1 MCLPVSLADDLSKLG
16 NDEQRKRERKE
27 IPAGF
32 EPGIEYDSSGGI
44 LRSIPRPA
52 GDEPDHAELLAE
64 FELDPAKWRI
74 TGLRR
79 SKWQRWD
86 GEWLES
92 FRATFVPN
100 SGSNLVP
107 IDDLLDI
114 VAKWK
119 PVKRDS
125 SPVKASVSNVAYV
138 VVLADTQVGKIDGGG
153 SEQIIK
159 NVLHKTDLAVA
170 RLKELRKAGRDIG
183 TVYLPMLGDCIEGM
197 NSQGGKHIWRT
208 DLDLTSQI
216 RVYRRLLLHMI
227 KAFAPLADR
236 VIVPCVPGNH
246 DEAVRVGNS
255 MATTYTDSFALD
267 AASAV
272 ADALA
277 DHPDFKHVS
286 FVFPKYDTLTVTLDM
301 AGTVVG
307 LAHGHQCRG
316 KAVDWWMKQAHGQ
329 QDIGE
334 ATLLLTGH
342 YHHLKIEQ
350 SGRKTWM
357 QSPALDGGST
367 WFENSSGQAAPA
379 GMLTLTVG
387 RGGWSDLLII

>member
-1 MCLPVSLADDLSKLG
+1 MGILMDDLSKMG
-16 NDEQRKRERKE
+16 DDEQRKKQRKE
-27 IPAGF
+27 IPAGW
-32 EPGIEYDSSGGI
+32 EPSVQYDSTGGT
-44 LRSIPRPA
+44 LTSVPRTA
-52 GDEPDHAELLAE
+52 IKDDPDHEELFAE
-64 FELDPAKWRI
+64 FQLDPGKWKI

-79 SKWQRWD
+79 SKWQSFNGD
-86 GEWLES
+86 WLEA
-92 FRATFVPN
+92 FRASFIPS
-100 SGSNLVP
+100 SGAVQV
-107 IDDLLDI
+107 DVQELLDV
-114 VAKWK
+114 VANWK
-119 PVKRDS
+119 PIKPYS
-125 SPVKASVSNVAYV
+125 SPVKGSVSPVAYV
-138 VVLADTQVGKIDGGG
+138 VVLADSQIGKIDGGG

-159 NVLHKTDLAVA
+159 NVLHKTDLAA
-170 RLKELRKAGRDIG
+170 SRLKELRKSGREIG
-183 TVYLPMLGDCIEGM
+183 TVYLPQLGDCIEGM

-216 RVYRRLLLHMI
+216 RVYRRLLLHMV
-227 KAFAPLADR
+227 KTFAPLAHR

-286 FVFPKYDTLTVTLDM
+286 FVFPVYDTLTVTLDM

-307 LAHGHQCRG
+307 LAHGHQFRRS
-316 KAVDWWMKQAHGQ
+316 AVDWWMKQAHGQ

-334 ATLLLTGH
+334 ATLLLAGH
-342 YHHLKIEQ
+342 LHHLRVEQ
-350 SGRKTWM
+350 SGAKTFI
-357 QSPALDGGST
+357 QSPALDCGST
-367 WFENSSGQAAPA
+367 WFQNSSGQAAPA

-387 RGGWSDLLII
+387 NGGWSDLLIV

>member
-1 MCLPVSLADDLSKLG
+1 MTLKDDLSALG
-16 NDEQRKRERKE
+16 NDEQRKRERKS
-27 IPAGF
+27 IPAGY
-32 EPGIEYDSSGGI
+32 EPGIEYDSAGGT
-44 LRSIPRPA
+44 LRSVPRVA
-52 GDEPDHAELLAE
+52 GGEPDHAELLAE
-64 FELDPAKWRI
+64 FELDPTKWRI

-100 SGSNLVP
+100 SSHSLVP
-107 IDDLLDI
+107 IDDLLETI
-114 VAKWK
+114 AKWK
-119 PVKRDS
+119 PQKPVS
-125 SPVKASVSNVAYV
+125 SPVKVSVSPVAYV

-153 SEQIIK
+153 SDAIIA
-159 NVLHKTDLAVA
+159 NVLSKIDLAVI
-170 RLKELRKAGRDIG
+170 RLKDLRKTGRQIDTI
-183 TVYLPMLGDCIEGM
+183 YLPQLGDCIEGM

-216 RVYRRLLLHMI
+216 RVYRRLLLHMV
-227 KAFAPLADR
+227 KTFAPLAER
-236 VIVPCVPGNH
+236 VIVPAIPGNH

-267 AASAV
+267 SASAV

-277 DHPDFKHVS
+277 DREDFAHVS

-301 AGTVVG
+301 CGTVVG
-307 LAHGHQCRG
+307 LIHGHQCRG
-316 KAVDWWMKQAHGQ
+316 KAVTWWANQAHGQ

-334 ATLLLTGH
+334 ATLLLSGH

-350 SGRKTWM
+350 TGRKTWI
-357 QSPALDGGST
+357 QAPSLDGGST
-367 WFENSSGQAAPA
+367 WFENSTGQAAPA

-387 RGGWSDLLII
+387 NGGWSDMVIL

>member
-1 MCLPVSLADDLSKLG
+1 
-16 NDEQRKRERKE
+16 
-27 IPAGF
+27 
-32 EPGIEYDSSGGI
+32 
-44 LRSIPRPA
+44 
-52 GDEPDHAELLAE
+52 
-64 FELDPAKWRI
+64 
-74 TGLRR
+74 LRR
-79 SKWQRWD
+79 SKWQSFNGD
-86 GEWLES
+86 WLES
-92 FRATFVPN
+92 FRATFVPT
-100 SGSNLVP
+100 SGTHYVP
-107 IDDLLDI
+107 VDDLLEVI
-114 VAKWK
+114 KKWK
-119 PVKRDS
+119 P
-125 SPVKASVSNVAYV
+125 SNTPRKPTEARTGSLAYV

-153 SEQIIK
+153 SEEIIK

-183 TVYLPMLGDCIEGM
+183 TIYLPTLGDCIEGM

-216 RVYRRLLLHMI
+216 RVYRRLLLHMV
-227 KAFAPLADR
+227 KAFAPLADK

-277 DHPDFKHVS
+277 DHPDYKHVS

-307 LAHGHQCRG
+307 LIHGHQCRG
-316 KAVDWWMKQAHGQ
+316 KAVDWWKNMAHGQ

-334 ATLLLTGH
+334 ATLLLSGH
-342 YHHLKIEQ
+342 YHHLKVEQ
-350 SGRKTWM
+350 SGRKTHIQM
-357 QSPALDGGST
+357 PALDGGSQ
-367 WFENSSGQAAPA
+367 WFSNTSGAEAPA
-379 GMLTLTVG
+379 GMVTLTVG
-387 RGGWSDLLII
+387 EGKWDDLKVL

>member
-1 MCLPVSLADDLSKLG
+1 MSLTDDLSKLG
-16 NDEQRKRERKE
+16 DDEQRKRVAKS

-32 EPGIEYDSSGGI
+32 EPGIEYDSTGGV
-44 LRSIPRPA
+44 LKSVPRPV

-92 FRATFVPN
+92 FRATFVPS
-100 SGSNLVP
+100 SGSVQV
-107 IDDLLDI
+107 DVQELLDI
-114 VAKWK
+114 VGKWK
-119 PVKRDS
+119 PQKPVS
-125 SPVKASVSNVAYV
+125 SPVKASVSPVAYV
-138 VVLADTQVGKIDGGG
+138 VVLADTQVGKIDGDG
-153 SEQIIK
+153 SEGIIK

-170 RLKELRKAGRDIG
+170 RLKELRKAGREIDTI
-183 TVYLPMLGDCIEGM
+183 YLPQLGDCIEGM
-197 NSQGGKHIWRT
+197 NSQGGTHIWRT

-216 RVYRRLLLHMI
+216 RVYRRLLLHMV
-227 KAFAPLADR
+227 KTFAPLADK

-277 DHPDFKHVS
+277 DHPDYKHVS
-286 FVFPKYDTLTVTLDM
+286 FVFPKYDTLSVTLDM

-307 LAHGHQCRG
+307 LIHGHQCRG
-316 KAVDWWMKQAHGQ
+316 KAVEWWKNMAHGQ

-334 ATLLLTGH
+334 ATLLLSGH

-357 QSPALDGGST
+357 QAPALDGGSQ
-367 WFENSSGQAAPA
+367 WFENSTGQAAPA

-387 RGGWSDLLII
+387 QGGWDDAKIL

>member
-1 MCLPVSLADDLSKLG
+1 MPMSLTDDLSKLG
-16 NDEQRKRERKE
+16 DDEQRKRVAKS

-32 EPGIEYDSSGGI
+32 EPGIEYDSSGGV
-44 LRSIPRPA
+44 LRSVPRPA

-64 FELDPAKWRI
+64 FELDPMKWRI

-92 FRATFVPN
+92 FRATFVPT
-100 SGSNLVP
+100 SGAHHVP
-107 IDDLLDI
+107 IDDLLQI
-114 VAKWK
+114 VGKWK
-119 PVKRDS
+119 PQTPSRKPTEARS
-125 SPVKASVSNVAYV
+125 ATLAYV

-153 SEQIIK
+153 SEEIIK

-183 TVYLPMLGDCIEGM
+183 TVYLPQLGDCIEGM

-216 RVYRRLLLHMI
+216 RVYRRLLLHMVRT
-227 KAFAPLADR
+227 FAPLAER

-277 DHPDFKHVS
+277 DHPDYKHVS

-307 LAHGHQCRG
+307 LAHGHQFRG
-316 KAVDWWMKQAHGQ
+316 KAVDWWMKQSHGM

-334 ATLLLTGH
+334 ATLLLSGH
-342 YHHLKIEQ
+342 LHHLRVEQ
-350 SGRKTWM
+350 SGAKTFI

-367 WFENSSGQAAPA
+367 WFQNSSGQAAPA

-387 RGGWSDLLII
+387 GGGWSDLLIV

>member
-1 MCLPVSLADDLSKLG
+1 MSLADDLSKLG

-107 IDDLLDI
+107 IDDLLD
-114 VAKWK
+114 VVSKWK

-153 SEQIIK
+153 SEQIIQ

-216 RVYRRLLLHMI
+216 RVYRRLLLHMV
-227 KAFAPLADR
+227 KTFAPLAER

-316 KAVDWWMKQAHGQ
+316 KAVEWWKNMAHGQ

-387 RGGWSDLLII
+387 EGKWDDLKIL

>member
-1 MCLPVSLADDLSKLG
+1 MSLKDDLSALG
-16 NDEQRKRERKE
+16 DDAQRKRVAKE
-27 IPAGF
+27 IPKGW
-32 EPGIEYDSSGGI
+32 EPSIEYDAAGGT
-44 LRSIPRPA
+44 LTSVPRTA

-92 FRATFVPN
+92 FRASFVPTA
-100 SGSNLVP
+100 GVHHVP
-107 IDDLLDI
+107 VDDLLDVI
-114 VAKWK
+114 GKWK
-119 PVKRDS
+119 PQKGDS
-125 SPVKASVSNVAYV
+125 SHTEPRSGGFAYV

-153 SEQIIK
+153 SDQIIE
-159 NVLHKTDLAVA
+159 NVMSKIDAAVI
-170 RLKELRKAGRDIG
+170 RLKELKKTGRQIDAI
-183 TVYLPMLGDCIEGM
+183 YLPQLGDCIEGM

-216 RVYRRLLLHMI
+216 RVYRRLLLHMV
-227 KAFAPLADR
+227 KQFAPHAPR
-236 VIVPCVPGNH
+236 IVVPCVAGNH

-286 FVFPKYDTLTVTLDM
+286 FVFPKYDTLTVTLDIC
-301 AGTVVG
+301 GTVVG

-316 KAVDWWMKQAHGQ
+316 KAVEWWKNMAHGQ

-334 ATLLLTGH
+334 ATILITGH
-342 YHHLKIEQ
+342 YHHLRIEQ
-350 SGRKTWM
+350 SGRKTWF
-357 QSPALDGGST
+357 QSPALDGAST

-379 GMLTLTVG
+379 GMLTMLIG
-387 RGGWSDLLII
+387 KGWWQDVAVL

>member
-1 MCLPVSLADDLSKLG
+1 MPMSLTDDLSKLG
-16 NDEQRKRERKE
+16 DDEQRKRVAKS

-32 EPGIEYDSSGGI
+32 EPGVEYDATGGI
-44 LRSIPRPA
+44 LKSVPRPI

-79 SKWQRWD
+79 SKWQSFNGD
-86 GEWLES
+86 WLES
-92 FRATFVPN
+92 FRATFVPS
-100 SGSNLVP
+100 SGSKHVDP
-107 IDDLLDI
+107 QELLDI

-119 PVKRDS
+119 PQSTARK
-125 SPVKASVSNVAYV
+125 PVKASVGGLAYV
-138 VVLADTQVGKIDGGG
+138 VVLADTQVGKIDGDG
-153 SEQIIK
+153 SEGIIK

-170 RLKELRKAGRDIG
+170 RLKELRKTG
-183 TVYLPMLGDCIEGM
+183 TEISTIYLPQLGDCIEGM

-208 DLDLTSQI
+208 DLDLTAQI
-216 RVYRRLLLHMI
+216 RVYRRLLLHMV
-227 KAFAPLADR
+227 KTFAPLADR

-267 AASAV
+267 AASAI

-286 FVFPKYDTLTVTLDM
+286 FVFPKYDTLSVTLDM

-307 LAHGHQCRG
+307 LIHGHQCRG
-316 KAVDWWMKQAHGQ
+316 KAVDWWKNMAHGQ

-334 ATLLLTGH
+334 ATLLLSGH

-357 QSPALDGGST
+357 QAPALDGGSQ

-387 RGGWSDLLII
+387 NGGWDNAKIL

>member
-1 MCLPVSLADDLSKLG
+1 
-16 NDEQRKRERKE
+16 
-27 IPAGF
+27 
-32 EPGIEYDSSGGI
+32 
-44 LRSIPRPA
+44 
-52 GDEPDHAELLAE
+52 
-64 FELDPAKWRI
+64 
-74 TGLRR
+74 
-79 SKWQRWD
+79 
-86 GEWLES
+86 
-92 FRATFVPN
+92 
-100 SGSNLVP
+100 
-107 IDDLLDI
+107 
-114 VAKWK
+114 
-119 PVKRDS
+119 
-125 SPVKASVSNVAYV
+125 
-138 VVLADTQVGKIDGGG
+138 VVLADTQVGKIDGEG
-153 SEQIIK
+153 SEGIIK

-170 RLKELRKAGRDIG
+170 RLKELRKAGREIE
-183 TVYLPMLGDCIEGM
+183 TIYLPQLGDCIEGM

-227 KAFAPLADR
+227 KTFAPLADK

-277 DHPDFKHVS
+277 DHPDYKHVS
-286 FVFPKYDTLTVTLDM
+286 FTFPKYDTLTVTLDM

-316 KAVDWWMKQAHGQ
+316 KAIDWWKNMAHGQ

-342 YHHLKIEQ
+342 YHHLRIEQ
-350 SGRKTWM
+350 SGRKTHI
-357 QSPALDGGST
+357 QTPALDGGSQ
-367 WFENSSGQAAPA
+367 WFSNSSGAEAPA
-379 GMLTLTVG
+379 GMLTLLVG
-387 RGGWSDLLII
+387 NGKWDDIKVL

>member
-1 MCLPVSLADDLSKLG
+1 MSLADDLSKLG

-64 FELDPAKWRI
+64 FELDPQKWRI

-100 SGSNLVP
+100 SGTNLVP

-114 VAKWK
+114 VSKWK
-119 PVKRDS
+119 PVK
-125 SPVKASVSNVAYV
+125 PVKSEINGSQATLAYV

-170 RLKELRKAGRDIG
+170 RLKELRKSGREIN
-183 TVYLPMLGDCIEGM
+183 TVYLPQLGDCIEGM

-208 DLDLTSQI
+208 DLDLTAQI
-216 RVYRRLLLHMI
+216 RVYRRLLLHMV
-227 KAFAPLADR
+227 KTFAPLADR

-316 KAVDWWMKQAHGQ
+316 KAIDWWKNMAHGQ

-342 YHHLKIEQ
+342 FHHLRVEQ

-357 QSPALDGGST
+357 QAPALDGGST
-367 WFENSSGQAAPA
+367 WFENSTGQAAPA

-387 RGGWSDLLII
+387 EGKWDEIKIL

>member
-1 MCLPVSLADDLSKLG
+1 MSIKDELSKLG
-16 NDEQRKRERKE
+16 DDEQRKRVAKD
-27 IPAGF
+27 IPKGF
-32 EPGIEYDSSGGI
+32 EPSIEYDSAGGT
-44 LRSIPRPA
+44 LVSTPRKPVT
-52 GDEPDHAELLAE
+52 DEPDHAELLAE
-64 FELDPAKWRI
+64 FELDPTKWRI

-92 FRATFVPN
+92 FRASFVPFTGARN
-100 SGSNLVP
+100 VP
-107 IDDLLDI
+107 IDDLLQI
-114 VAKWK
+114 VSKWK
-119 PVKRDS
+119 PQNTPKTQNKGKIS
-125 SPVKASVSNVAYV
+125 GLAYV

-153 SEQIIK
+153 TDEIIQ
-159 NVLHKTDLAVA
+159 NVLHKTDLAVE
-170 RLKELRKAGRDIG
+170 RLKELRKAGRNIDTI
-183 TVYLPMLGDCIEGM
+183 YLPQLGDCIEGM

-216 RVYRRLLLHMI
+216 RIYRRLLLHMV
-227 KAFAPLADR
+227 KQFAPHADK
-236 VIVPCVPGNH
+236 VIVPAIPGNH

-277 DHPDFKHVS
+277 DHPDYKHVS
-286 FVFPKYDTLTVTLDM
+286 FVFPKYDTLTVTLDV

-307 LAHGHQCRG
+307 FAHGHQCRG
-316 KAVDWWMKQAHGQ
+316 KAVEWWKNMAHGQ

-342 YHHLKIEQ
+342 YHHLKVEQ
-350 SGRKTWM
+350 SGRKTWI
-357 QSPALDGGST
+357 QAPALDGGST
-367 WFENSSGQAAPA
+367 WFENASGQAAPA
-379 GMLTLTVG
+379 GMLTLTIG
-387 RGGWSDLLII
+387 NGKWDDLQIL

>member
-86 GEWLES
+86 ETWLES

-114 VAKWK
+114 VSKWK

-153 SEQIIK
+153 SEQIIQ
-159 NVLHKTDLAVA
+159 NVLHKTDLAA
-170 RLKELRKAGRDIG
+170 SRLKELRKSGRDIG
-183 TVYLPMLGDCIEGM
+183 TVYLPQLGDCIEGM

-208 DLDLTSQI
+208 DLDLTAQI
-216 RVYRRLLLHMI
+216 RVYRRLLLHMV
-227 KAFAPLADR
+227 KTFAPLADR

-286 FVFPKYDTLTVTLDM
+286 FVFPVYDTLTVTLDM

-316 KAVDWWMKQAHGQ
+316 KAIDWWKNMAHGQ

-334 ATLLLTGH
+334 ATLLLSGH
-342 YHHLKIEQ
+342 FHHLRVEQ

-357 QSPALDGGST
+357 QAPALDGGST

-387 RGGWSDLLII
+387 EGKWDDLKIL

>member
-1 MCLPVSLADDLSKLG
+1 MPMSLTDDLSKLG
-16 NDEQRKRERKE
+16 DDEQRKRVAKS

-32 EPGIEYDSSGGI
+32 EPGIEYDSTGGV
-44 LRSIPRPA
+44 LKSVPRPA

-92 FRATFVPN
+92 FRATFVPS
-100 SGSNLVP
+100 SGSVYVDP
-107 IDDLLDI
+107 QELLDI

-119 PVKRDS
+119 PQSTPRK
-125 SPVKASVSNVAYV
+125 PVKPSVSPVAYV
-138 VVLADTQVGKIDGGG
+138 VVLADTQVGKIDGDG
-153 SEQIIK
+153 SEGIIK

-170 RLKELRKAGRDIG
+170 RLKELRKAGREIDTI
-183 TVYLPMLGDCIEGM
+183 YLPQLGDCIEGFS
-197 NSQGGKHIWRT
+197 SQGGKHIWRT
-208 DLDLTSQI
+208 DLDLTAQI
-216 RVYRRLLLHMI
+216 RVYRRLLLHMV
-227 KAFAPLADR
+227 KTFAPLADK

-286 FVFPKYDTLTVTLDM
+286 FVFPKYDTLSVTLDM

-307 LAHGHQCRG
+307 LIHGHQCRG
-316 KAVDWWMKQAHGQ
+316 KAVDWWKNMAHGQ

-334 ATLLLTGH
+334 ATLLLSGH
-342 YHHLKIEQ
+342 YHHLRIEQ
-350 SGRKTWM
+350 SGRKTWI
-357 QSPALDGGST
+357 QAPALDGGSQ

-387 RGGWSDLLII
+387 NGGWSNVQIL

>member
-1 MCLPVSLADDLSKLG
+1 MTLKDDLSALG
-16 NDEQRKRERKE
+16 DDAQRKRVAKE
-27 IPAGF
+27 IPKGW
-32 EPGIEYDSSGGI
+32 EPSIEYDASGGI
-44 LRSIPRPA
+44 LTSVPRTA

-64 FELDPAKWRI
+64 FELDPQKWRI

-92 FRATFVPN
+92 FRATFVPK
-100 SGSNLVP
+100 SGGIHIPV
-107 IDDLLDI
+107 DDLLQVI
-114 VAKWK
+114 EKWK
-119 PVKRDS
+119 PQKPDS
-125 SPVKASVSNVAYV
+125 SHTEPRSGGFAYV

-153 SEQIIK
+153 SDQIIE
-159 NVLHKTDLAVA
+159 NVMSKIDAAVI
-170 RLKELRKAGRDIG
+170 RLKELKKTGRQIDAI
-183 TVYLPMLGDCIEGM
+183 YLPTLGDCIEGM

-227 KAFAPLADR
+227 KQFAPHADR
-236 VIVPCVPGNH
+236 IIVPCVPGNH

-277 DHPDFKHVS
+277 DHPDYKHVS
-286 FVFPKYDTLTVTLDM
+286 FVFPKYDTLTVTLDVC
-301 AGTVVG
+301 GTVVG
-307 LAHGHQCRG
+307 FAHGHQCRG
-316 KAVDWWMKQAHGQ
+316 KAVEWWKNMAHGQ

-334 ATLLLTGH
+334 ATILLTGH
-342 YHHLKIEQ
+342 YHHLRIEQ
-350 SGRKTWM
+350 SGRKTWF
-357 QSPALDGGST
+357 QSPALDGGSI
-367 WFENSSGQAAPA
+367 WFQNSSGQAAPA
-379 GMLTLTVG
+379 GMLTMLIG
-387 RGGWSDLLII
+387 KGWWQDVAVL

>member
-1 MCLPVSLADDLSKLG
+1 MPMSLTDDLSKLG
-16 NDEQRKRERKE
+16 DDEQRKRVAKS

-32 EPGIEYDSSGGI
+32 EPGIEYDSSGGV
-44 LRSIPRPA
+44 LRSVPRPA

-92 FRATFVPN
+92 FRATFVPT
-100 SGSNLVP
+100 SGALHVP
-107 IDDLLDI
+107 IDDLLEI
-114 VAKWK
+114 VRKWK
-119 PVKRDS
+119 P
-125 SPVKASVSNVAYV
+125 SNTPRKPTEARSATLAYV

-153 SEQIIK
+153 SEEIIK

-170 RLKELRKAGRDIG
+170 RLKELRKAGREIE
-183 TVYLPMLGDCIEGM
+183 TIYLPQLGDCIEGM

-216 RVYRRLLLHMI
+216 RVYRRLLLHMVRT
-227 KAFAPLADR
+227 FAPLADR

-272 ADALA
+272 ADALE
-277 DHPDFKHVS
+277 DHPDYKHVS

-316 KAVDWWMKQAHGQ
+316 KAVDWWKNMAHGQ

-342 YHHLKIEQ
+342 YHHLRIEQ

-357 QSPALDGGST
+357 QAPALDGGST

-387 RGGWSDLLII
+387 QGRWDDAKIL